1 MANVRARLPQVLAI
15 LLCLLAAIWYF
26 SLEWEEKEIDLG
38 PSAEARR
45 NPLLALQR
53 LLEQRGQPVE
63 LVRGF
68 AGLERL
74 RFGDTPIGAND
85 TLVLLNTGRSLRD
98 SQVDRLWQWVADGG
112 RLLVAV
118 DNPYFDMAALDSDPL
133 LDRLGLTLSGHPWS
147 ELDEDEDEEE
157 LADEGEAEEDEPF
170 AAEPAQENEQEAEED
185 DETQKPGLCVWER
198 VAVPVSL
205 AGDAEG
211 ELTMEFVSG
220 VSFADLNS
228 DARVLASYHDKIFL
242 VHQAIGAG
250 DLYALPSMRA
260 LGNDFVHC
268 QDNAYIL
275 WQLLRDSDKVWLVL
289 NADSPS
295 FWRHLWQLSAF
306 GCIALLSALAL
317 WLWYKVPRFGPVL
330 ERRITGRRQFLDH
343 IRASAQFLIRQQGKD
358 ALIPPL
364 RDEILHKLRLRQPGF
379 TRLSRDEQIAKVAQ
393 LSGMKNADVEVA
405 LYRPLPLPDPIF
417 IDVVQRL
424 QHLRNV
430 L

>member
-1 MANVRARLPQVLAI
+1 MANLRARLPQLLVI
-15 LLCLLAAIWYF
+15 LLCILMAIWYAT
-26 SLEWEEKEIDLG
+26 LEWEEKEVDLG
-38 PSAEARR
+38 PTTEARR
-45 NPLLALQR
+45 NPVLALQR
-53 LLEQRGQPVE
+53 LLEQRDQPVE

-74 RFGDTPIGAND
+74 RVGDTPIGAKD
-85 TLVLLNTGRSLRD
+85 ALVLLNTGRSLRQ
-98 SQVDRLWQWVADGG
+98 SQVDRLWQWLEGGG

-118 DNPYFDMAALDSDPL
+118 DNPYLDMTALHSDPL
-133 LDRLGLTLSGHPWS
+133 LERLGLTLEETAWDDHEEG
-147 ELDEDEDEEE
+147 EDES
-157 LADEGEAEEDEPF
+157 EDETD
-170 AAEPAQENEQEAEED
+170 ENEAVAKTSATAED
-185 DETQKPGLCVWER
+185 DEKEQDADTKPRDHCIRQHMIL
-198 VAVPVSL
+198 PVVL
-205 AGDAEG
+205 DRHAGSAP
-211 ELTMEFVSG
+211 TMEFVSEM
-220 VSFADLNS
+220 SFAELDS
-228 DARVLASYHDKIFL
+228 SVRALASHQDKLFL
-242 VHQAIGAG
+242 VHQEVG
-250 DLYALPSMRA
+250 DGHVYALPSMRV
-260 LGNDFVHC
+260 LSNTYIHC

-306 GCIALLSALAL
+306 GCIALLCALAL

-330 ERRITGRRQFLDH
+330 KRRITGRRQFLDH
-343 IRASAQFLIRQQGKD
+343 ISASAQFLIRQQGKD

-364 RDEILHKLRLRQPGF
+364 RDEILHRLRLRQPGF
-379 TRLSRDEQIAKVAQ
+379 SHLSRDEQIAKVAQ

-405 LYRPLPLPDPIF
+405 LYRPLPVPDPIF

>member
-1 MANVRARLPQVLAI
+1 MANLRARLPQVLTV
-15 LLCLLAAIWYF
+15 LLCLFVAIWYF
-26 SLEWEEKEIDLG
+26 SLEWEEKEVDLG

-98 SQVDRLWQWVADGG
+98 SQVDRLWQWLEDGG
-112 RLLVAV
+112 RMLVAV
-118 DNPYFDMAALDSDPL
+118 DNPFFDMDALDSDPL
-133 LDRLGLTLSGHPWS
+133 LDRLGLTLAGHPWS
-147 ELDEDEDEEE
+147 ELDEDED
-157 LADEGEAEEDEPF
+157 DEYVDEDETGEAEPL
-170 AAEPAQENEQEAEED
+170 AAEPAQANAQDD
-185 DETQKPGLCVWER
+185 DETQKPGLCAWEHAALP
-198 VAVPVSL
+198 VAL
-205 AGDAEG
+205 AGHGED

-220 VSFADLNS
+220 VSFVDLDS
-228 DARVLASYHDKIFL
+228 DARVLASYNDKIFL
-242 VHQAIGAG
+242 VHQAVGSG

-260 LGNDFVHC
+260 LDNDFVHC

-306 GCIALLSALAL
+306 GCIALLCALAL

-343 IRASAQFLIRQQGKD
+343 ISASAQFLIRQQGKD

-364 RDEILHKLRLRQPGF
+364 RDEILHRLRLRQPGF
-379 TRLSRDEQIAKVAQ
+379 SHLSRDEQIAKVAQ

-405 LYRPLPLPDPIF
+405 LYRPLPVPDPIF